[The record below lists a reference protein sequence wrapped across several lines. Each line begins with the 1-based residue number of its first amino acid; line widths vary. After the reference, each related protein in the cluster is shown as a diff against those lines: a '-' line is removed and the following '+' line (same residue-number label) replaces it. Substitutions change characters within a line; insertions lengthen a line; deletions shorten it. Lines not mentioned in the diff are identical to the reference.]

1 MELGYILIF
10 WYGILHAFGPDHLTA
25 IADFSIGKSMKKTMM
40 ITVAFA
46 FGHGMTL
53 FVFAKLLEMYD
64 LPESVTA
71 YGDII
76 SSTVIIGMGLY
87 LLYMVVADKIHLNK
101 HMHEGKEHIHIYFGK
116 EHSHN
121 DTVASTS
128 AWTMGALM
136 GIGGVRGMLITLGM
150 LNGHAIEFSMVLA
163 FIAGVSLV
171 FVSFGG
177 VILYLNKEFL
187 TNKTNVRRVFT
198 TAGII
203 SVAVGTNMLLV

>member
-1 MELGYILIF
+1 MEIGYIIIF

-25 IADFSIGKSMKKTMM
+25 IADFSIGKSMKKTML

-53 FVFAKLLEMYD
+53 FLFAKILEVYD
-64 LPESVTA
+64 LPDSVTA

-76 SSTVIIGMGLY
+76 SSSVIMAMGVY
-87 LLYMVVADKIHLNK
+87 LLYMVIADKIHLNK
-101 HMHEGKEHIHIYFGK
+101 HTHNGKEHIHIYFGK

-121 DTVASTS
+121 DKIAQTS

-136 GIGGVRGMLITLGM
+136 GMGGVRGMLVTLGM
-150 LNGHAIEFSMVLA
+150 LQGQSIEFSMVLA
-163 FIAGVSLV
+163 FIAGVSLI

-177 VILYLNKEFL
+177 VILYINKEFL
-187 TNKTNVRRVFT
+187 TSKTNVRRVFA
-198 TAGII
+198 TAGVI
-203 SVAVGTNMLLV
+203 SVGVGVNMLLA

>member
-1 MELGYILIF
+1 MEIGYFIIF

-25 IADFSIGKSMKKTMM
+25 ITDFSIGKSMKKTMM
-40 ITVAFA
+40 ITLAFA

-53 FVFAKLLEMYD
+53 FIFAKILESYN
-64 LPESVTA
+64 LPENVTA

-76 SSTVIIGMGLY
+76 SSTVIIGMGVY
-87 LLYMVVADKIHLNK
+87 LLYMVYTDKIHLNK
-101 HMHEGKEHIHIYFGK
+101 HVHGNKEHIHIYFGK

-121 DTVASTS
+121 ETIASTS

-136 GIGGVRGMLITLGM
+136 GIGGVRGMLVTLGM
-150 LNGHAIEFSMVLA
+150 LHGNSIDFSMVLA

-198 TAGII
+198 IAGLV
-203 SVAVGTNMLLV
+203 SVAVGTDMLLA

>member
-1 MELGYILIF
+1 MELGYMIIF

-25 IADFSIGKSMKKTMM
+25 ITDFSLGKSMKKTMM
-40 ITVAFA
+40 ITLAFA

-53 FVFAKLLEMYD
+53 FAFAKILEHYN
-64 LPESVTA
+64 LPENVTA
-71 YGDII
+71 YGDLI
-76 SSTVIIGMGLY
+76 SSTVIISMGIY

-101 HMHEGKEHIHIYFGK
+101 HLHEGKEHIHIYFGK

-136 GIGGVRGMLITLGM
+136 GMGGVRGMLVTLGM
-150 LNGHAIEFSMVLA
+150 LQGNSIDFSMVLA

-187 TNKTNVRRVFT
+187 TNKTNVRRVFA
-198 TAGII
+198 TAGVI
-203 SVAVGTNMLLV
+203 SVAVGANMILA